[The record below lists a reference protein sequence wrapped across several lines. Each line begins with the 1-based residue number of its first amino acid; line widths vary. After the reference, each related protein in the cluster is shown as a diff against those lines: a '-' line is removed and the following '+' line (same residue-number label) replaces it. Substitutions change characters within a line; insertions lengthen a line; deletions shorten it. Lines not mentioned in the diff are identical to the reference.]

1 MDERARVQEEKEAL
15 KLQAAERKKHEI
27 EENMRVRKE
36 KRERSLQEMAIR
48 TRQVTSGI
56 ALRPSSLADAQDPVR
71 QSAAADM
78 PANLPKLQGVLRPG
92 GGARSKSGLRE
103 SADDVQLMRKN
114 SQKYDDVV
122 KGRKEELRRKR
133 GALDMNSDLDVELKD
148 NSITQQNNES
158 LLVSQ
163 NVENQGPPIN
173 FRSKLHDDIKKQ
185 EREAKEKQKKDLAER

>member
-78 PANLPKLQGVLRPG
+78 PATLPKLQGVLRP